1 MTQTGLS
8 PSCKDEQGAKATRR
22 HVIASLASYGLFAE
36 AAWPRGA
43 AATPASTI
51 FNVTLPP
58 FDADPAGNADSSA
71 AFQAALDAISKA
83 GRGVLYVPAGFYL
96 LSKPLTCTNAALT
109 MMGDGSSSSVLVI
122 RHAETALAVTC
133 EAMSQCVTIH
143 DIGFTPVPGGSGTA
157 GAAIAIVHP
166 NQPSGWPGCVI
177 EDVDLGVPYPGYTV
191 FDSGLELEN
200 LWRGHIRNVNW
211 HSNIGSVSR
220 TRFAVLGGTCID
232 NIFTGCTVDGV
243 GTAFTLRAYS
253 EGLHIRDCVVIGE
266 AGLSTGS
273 IAYSGNG
280 MTAPFINLLGLYI
293 SGSEFN
299 TRSSSLDL
307 YLVDTGWISDS
318 HFSTHTSSDAAVQ
331 ITGSTLLH
339 INACSMTGQ
348 FNPLSAA
355 SFTGVAMGTTT
366 GGASTTFVSI
376 DDCDFTNLSCAIAFG
391 PGTNNS
397 TATGVRMLAPGNTML
412 VSGSLTVSGSAV
424 VTSTDTSGNTTNTCI
439 SVGST
444 TTRSGGA
451 TKFTYSKP

>member
-1 MTQTGLS
+1 M
-8 PSCKDEQGAKATRR
+8 
-22 HVIASLASYGLFAE
+22 
-36 AAWPRGA
+36 
-43 AATPASTI
+43 
-51 FNVTLPP
+51 
-58 FDADPAGNADSSA
+58 
-71 AFQAALDAISKA
+71 
-83 GRGVLYVPAGFYL
+83 YVPAGFYL

-200 LWRGHIRNVNW
+200 LWRGHIRNVNR

-355 SFTGVAMGTTT
+355 SFTGVANGHDY
-366 GGASTTFVSI
+366 GRSEHDLRI
-376 DDCDFTNLSCAIAFG
+376 DRRLRLHQ
-391 PGTNNS
+391 P
-397 TATGVRMLAPGNTML
+397 VLRYRLRPGNQQFD
-412 VSGSLTVSGSAV
+412 SDRCQDACAWQHHAGEW
-424 VTSTDTSGNTTNTCI
+424 I
-439 SVGST
+439 SDRQWFGRRDIDGHQRQHHEHLHQCRKHHDPIRRRHQVYLQQT
-444 TTRSGGA
+444 LKREPA
-451 TKFTYSKP
+451 YQAHRLYL